1 MDINEIRKR
10 AQQASERAAE
20 RMKQT
25 FEKSEEILQKIDVS
39 DTPASQSA
47 SAAEA
52 EEQAAANQQRQ
63 VEILGQIFTPDT
75 MAQMAANEE
84 LLQKMVQ
91 DKVAEATASGAEVV
105 MGQLLGEDMGILAA
119 ALETLALEDM
129 DDEEED
135 LFDPELE
142 EALYTTLEAA
152 MARLEAL
159 PEPEPVPYQK
169 GDIKWERFGILL
181 SGIVSTLN
189 DHDLHGMDVEEHI
202 PVMEQKV
209 VSLVRRSWGIHGRS
223 DLLDMI
229 RYLAQEGYILRYQ
242 IYSEASSPGRGT

>member
-119 ALETLALEDM
+119 GLGN
-129 DDEEED
+129 
-135 LFDPELE
+135 P
-142 EALYTTLEAA
+142 
-152 MARLEAL
+152 
-159 PEPEPVPYQK
+159 
-169 GDIKWERFGILL
+169 GD
-181 SGIVSTLN
+181 
-189 DHDLHGMDVEEHI
+189 
-202 PVMEQKV
+202 
-209 VSLVRRSWGIHGRS
+209 RRYG
-223 DLLDMI
+223 
-229 RYLAQEGYILRYQ
+229 
-242 IYSEASSPGRGT
+242 